1 MRKICVM
8 VTVIAT
14 MVFMT
19 ACGGNKEEATTA
31 VTTTQETTTE
41 APTTTVAPTTT
52 AKAEKQTTK
61 KVAKKKT
68 VVKKKTTTKTTKKAK
83 NEGSSNKSIAKKYV
97 GKSLDSLTAKVGSY
111 KKMEKYKSC
120 LDEGEYDGLFY
131 FDGFIVSASTKNGK
145 WIISGV
151 E

>member
-31 VTTTQETTTE
+31 VTTIQE
-41 APTTTVAPTTT
+41 TTTVAPTTQ
-52 AKAEKQTTK
+52 EQTTK

-97 GKSLDSLTAKVGSY
+97 GKSLDSLTAKVGNY

>member
-31 VTTTQETTTE
+31 VTTTQETTT
-41 APTTTVAPTTT
+41 VAPTTQEQT
-52 AKAEKQTTK
+52 TVQETTK
-61 KVAKKKT
+61 KKKK
-68 VVKKKTTTKTTKKAK
+68 KKGEETTKAK

>member
-8 VTVIAT
+8 ATVIAT

-31 VTTTQETTTE
+31 VTTTQETTT
-41 APTTTVAPTTT
+41 VAPTTT
-52 AKAEKQTTK
+52 AAKAEKQTTK
-61 KVAKKKT
+61 KVAKKKK

-97 GKSLDSLTAKVGSY
+97 GKSLNSLTAKVGSY

>member
-8 VTVIAT
+8 ATVIAT

-31 VTTTQETTTE
+31 VTTTQETT
-41 APTTTVAPTTT
+41 VAPTTQ
-52 AKAEKQTTK
+52 EQTTVQETTKK

-83 NEGSSNKSIAKKYV
+83 DKGSSNKSIAKKYV

>member
-8 VTVIAT
+8 ATVIAT

-31 VTTTQETTTE
+31 VTTTQETTT
-41 APTTTVAPTTT
+41 VAPTTQEQT
-52 AKAEKQTTK
+52 TVQETTK
-61 KVAKKKT
+61 KKKKKT

-83 NEGSSNKSIAKKYV
+83 DKGSSNKSIAKKYV
-97 GKSLDSLTAKVGSY
+97 GKSIDSLTAKVGSY

>member
-1 MRKICVM
+1 MRKICAM

-31 VTTTQETTTE
+31 VTTTQE
-41 APTTTVAPTTT
+41 TTTVAPTTT

-97 GKSLDSLTAKVGSY
+97 GKSLDSLTAKVGNY

>member
-31 VTTTQETTTE
+31 VTTTQE
-41 APTTTVAPTTT
+41 TTTVAPTTT

>member
-31 VTTTQETTTE
+31 VTTTQETTT
-41 APTTTVAPTTT
+41 VAPTTQEQT
-52 AKAEKQTTK
+52 TVQETTK
-61 KVAKKKT
+61 KKKKKK

>member
-31 VTTTQETTTE
+31 VTTIQE
-41 APTTTVAPTTT
+41 TTTVAPTTT

-83 NEGSSNKSIAKKYV
+83 NEGSSNKSIAKNYV
-97 GKSLDSLTAKVGSY
+97 GKSLDSLTAKVGNY

>member
-31 VTTTQETTTE
+31 VTTTQETTT
-41 APTTTVAPTTT
+41 VAPTTT
-52 AKAEKQTTK
+52 AKAEKKTTK
-61 KVAKKKT
+61 KVDKKKT

>member
-1 MRKICVM
+1 M
-8 VTVIAT
+8 
-14 MVFMT
+14 
-19 ACGGNKEEATTA
+19 
-31 VTTTQETTTE
+31 
-41 APTTTVAPTTT
+41 APTTTA
-52 AKAEKQTTK
+52 AKAEKQTKK

-83 NEGSSNKSIAKKYV
+83 DKGSSNKSIAKKYV

>member
-31 VTTTQETTTE
+31 VTTIQE
-41 APTTTVAPTTT
+41 TTT

-97 GKSLDSLTAKVGSY
+97 GKSLDSLTAKVGNY

>member
-8 VTVIAT
+8 ATVIAT

-41 APTTTVAPTTT
+41 ETTVAPTTT
-52 AKAEKQTTK
+52 AAKAEKQTKK

-97 GKSLDSLTAKVGSY
+97 GKSLDSLTAKVGNY

-120 LDEGEYDGLFY
+120 LEEGEYDGLFY

>member
-31 VTTTQETTTE
+31 VTTTQE
-41 APTTTVAPTTT
+41 TTTVAPTTT

-131 FDGFIVSASTKNGK
+131 FDGFIVSASTKKGK

>member
-1 MRKICVM
+1 MCLKSLWLKILLV
-8 VTVIAT
+8 
-14 MVFMT
+14 
-19 ACGGNKEEATTA
+19 
-31 VTTTQETTTE
+31 
-41 APTTTVAPTTT
+41 
-52 AKAEKQTTK
+52 KAEKQTKK

-83 NEGSSNKSIAKKYV
+83 NEGSPNKSIAKKYV
-97 GKSLDSLTAKVGSY
+97 GKSLDSLTAKVGNY